1 MLEIADR
8 LLARLD
14 AGEQLGVATAVS
26 VVGSAPRTV
35 GTSMAVTSDGTVLG
49 SISGGCVEG
58 ALYEACQRVLHDGV
72 ASLEA
77 FGFSDEAG
85 FEVGLSCGG
94 TIEVVVQ
101 RLSSADRTVVQQLRE
116 ARAGRPASLT
126 RVVGTAPS
134 ADGRDDPRATPEHAA
149 GDPAE
154 HPSGDAAE
162 APAEAP
168 APPSTPRLGEV
179 VDPADLDACAG
190 LRLATERSVP
200 APRLLVFGAV
210 EFAVALCGA
219 ASTLGYRVTVCDPR
233 PVFMTP
239 ERFPSA
245 EEIVVEWPPAYLART
260 ELDERSVVA
269 VLSHDD
275 RFDAEL
281 VAAALASPA
290 AYVGA
295 MGSRSTHER
304 RVRQLRALGTD
315 EEALGRLHSPIG
327 LDLGA
332 STPEETA
339 ISILAEVLAVR
350 SGATGVRLRER
361 DDAIHR

>member
-1 MLEIADR
+1 MFEIADR

-14 AGEQLGVATAVS
+14 AGERVAVATAVS

-35 GTSMAVTSDGTVLG
+35 GTSMVVTDDGTVIG

-58 ALYEACQRVLHDGV
+58 ALYEACERVLADGV
-72 ASLEA
+72 PVLES

-101 RLSSADRTVVQQLRE
+101 RLSADDDEVVRQLRE

-126 RVVGTAPS
+126 RVVGAAAT
-134 ADGRDDPRATPEHAA
+134 ADGRDAVTSIDPRGPA
-149 GDPAE
+149 GAD
-154 HPSGDAAE
+154 DA
-162 APAEAP
+162 
-168 APPSTPRLGEV
+168 PRLGDV
-179 VDPADLDACAG
+179 VDPADLDACTG
-190 LRLATERSVP
+190 LRLVTERSVP
-200 APRLLVFGAV
+200 APRLLVVGAV
-210 EFAVALCGA
+210 EFAVALCA
-219 ASTLGYRVTVCDPR
+219 AGSALGYRVTVCDPR
-233 PVFMTP
+233 PVFLTP

-245 EEIVVEWPPAYLART
+245 EEVVVAWPPTWLAST
-260 ELDERSVVA
+260 EIDERTVVA

-295 MGSRSTHER
+295 MGSRGTHDR
-304 RVRQLRALGTD
+304 RVRQLRALDVD
-315 EEALGRLHSPIG
+315 EESLARLHSPIG

-339 ISILAEVLAVR
+339 ISVLAEVLAVR
-350 SGATGVRLRER
+350 SGATGVRLRDR
-361 DDAIHR
+361 SDAIHR

>member
-1 MLEIADR
+1 MFEIADR

-14 AGEQLGVATAVS
+14 AGERVAVATAVS

-35 GTSMAVTSDGTVLG
+35 GTSMVVTADGTVIG

-58 ALYEACQRVLHDGV
+58 ALYEACEQVLADGV
-72 ASLEA
+72 PVLES

-101 RLSSADRTVVQQLRE
+101 RLSADDDEVVRQLRE

-126 RVVGTAPS
+126 RVVGAAAT
-134 ADGRDDPRATPEHAA
+134 ADGRDAVASIDLRGPA
-149 GDPAE
+149 GADGTA
-154 HPSGDAAE
+154 DA
-162 APAEAP
+162 
-168 APPSTPRLGEV
+168 PRLGDV

-190 LRLATERSVP
+190 LRLVTERSVP
-200 APRLLVFGAV
+200 APRLLVVGAV
-210 EFAVALCGA
+210 EFAVALCA
-219 ASTLGYRVTVCDPR
+219 AGSALGYRVTVCDPR
-233 PVFMTP
+233 PVFLTP

-245 EEIVVEWPPAYLART
+245 EEVVVAWPPTWLAST
-260 ELDERSVVA
+260 EIDERTVVA

-295 MGSRSTHER
+295 MGSRGTHDR
-304 RVRQLRALGTD
+304 RVRQLRALDVD
-315 EEALGRLHSPIG
+315 EESLARLHSPIG

-339 ISILAEVLAVR
+339 ISVLAEVLAVR
-350 SGATGVRLRER
+350 SGATGVRLRDR
-361 DDAIHR
+361 SDAIHR

>member
-1 MLEIADR
+1 MFEIADR

-14 AGEQLGVATAVS
+14 AGELVAVATAVS

-35 GTSMAVTSDGTVLG
+35 GTSMVVTADSTVIG

-58 ALYEACQRVLHDGV
+58 ALYEACERVLADGV
-72 ASLEA
+72 PVLES

-101 RLSSADRTVVQQLRE
+101 RLSADDDEVVRQLRE

-126 RVVGTAPS
+126 RVVGAAAT
-134 ADGRDDPRATPEHAA
+134 ADGRDAAASTDPRGPADTDPRGDGGPA
-149 GDPAE
+149 GPA
-154 HPSGDAAE
+154 GTAGA
-162 APAEAP
+162 
-168 APPSTPRLGEV
+168 PRLGDV

-190 LRLATERSVP
+190 LRLVTERSVP
-200 APRLLVFGAV
+200 APRLLVVGAV
-210 EFAVALCGA
+210 EFAVALCA
-219 ASTLGYRVTVCDPR
+219 AGSALGYRVTVCDPR
-233 PVFMTP
+233 PVFLTP

-245 EEIVVEWPPAYLART
+245 EEVVVAWPPTWLAST
-260 ELDERSVVA
+260 EIDERTVVA

-295 MGSRSTHER
+295 MGSRGTHDR
-304 RVRQLRALGTD
+304 RVRQLRALDVD
-315 EEALGRLHSPIG
+315 EESLARLHSPIG

-339 ISILAEVLAVR
+339 ISVLAEVLAVR
-350 SGATGVRLRER
+350 SGATGVRLRDR
-361 DDAIHR
+361 SDAIHR

>member
-1 MLEIADR
+1 VFEIADR
-8 LLARLD
+8 LLARLE
-14 AGEQLGVATAVS
+14 AGERVAVATAVS

-35 GTSMAVTSDGTVLG
+35 GTSMVVTADGTVVG

-58 ALYEACQRVLHDGV
+58 ALYEACERVLTDGV
-72 ASLEA
+72 PVLES

-101 RLSSADRTVVQQLRE
+101 RLSVDDRAVVHQLRE

-126 RVVGTAPS
+126 RVVGTAPA
-134 ADGRDDPRATPEHAA
+134 ADG

-154 HPSGDAAE
+154 LAGPGRGRGAGTDAG
-162 APAEAP
+162 PGTGT
-168 APPSTPRLGEV
+168 STGPGTDPRAARLGDV

-190 LRLATERSVP
+190 LRLVTERSVP
-200 APRLLVFGAV
+200 APRLLVVGAV
-210 EFAVALCGA
+210 EFAVALCA
-219 ASTLGYRVTVCDPR
+219 AGSALGYRVTVCDPR

-239 ERFPSA
+239 DRFPSA
-245 EEIVVEWPPAYLART
+245 EEVVVAWPPTYLAST
-260 ELDERSVVA
+260 EVDERSVVA

-290 AYVGA
+290 VYVGA
-295 MGSRSTHER
+295 MGSRGTHER
-304 RVRQLRALGTD
+304 RVRQLRALGVGD
-315 EEALGRLHSPIG
+315 DALGRLHSPIG

-361 DDAIHR
+361 RGAIHR

>member
-1 MLEIADR
+1 MFEIADR

-14 AGEQLGVATAVS
+14 AGERVAVATAVS

-35 GTSMAVTSDGTVLG
+35 GTSMVVTADGTVIG

-58 ALYEACQRVLHDGV
+58 ALYEACEQVLADGV
-72 ASLEA
+72 PVLES

-101 RLSSADRTVVQQLRE
+101 RLSADDDEVVRQLRE

-126 RVVGTAPS
+126 RVVGAAAT
-134 ADGRDDPRATPEHAA
+134 ADGRDAAA
-149 GDPAE
+149 GLDTT
-154 HPSGDAAE
+154 GDATADTRG
-162 APAEAP
+162 PAGP
-168 APPSTPRLGEV
+168 AGPAGGAPRLGDV

-190 LRLATERSVP
+190 LRLVTERSVP
-200 APRLLVFGAV
+200 APRLLVVGAV
-210 EFAVALCGA
+210 EFAVALCA
-219 ASTLGYRVTVCDPR
+219 AGSALGYRVTVCDPR
-233 PVFMTP
+233 PVFLTP

-245 EEIVVEWPPAYLART
+245 EEVVVAWPPTWLAST
-260 ELDERSVVA
+260 EIDERTAVA

-295 MGSRSTHER
+295 MGSRGTHER
-304 RVRQLRALGTD
+304 RVRQLRALDVD
-315 EEALGRLHSPIG
+315 EESLARLHSPIG

-339 ISILAEVLAVR
+339 ISVLAEVLAVR
-350 SGATGVRLRER
+350 SGATGVRLRDR
-361 DDAIHR
+361 SDAIHR

>member
-1 MLEIADR
+1 MFEIADR

-14 AGEQLGVATAVS
+14 AGELVAVATAVS

-35 GTSMAVTSDGTVLG
+35 GTSMVVTADSTVIG

-58 ALYEACQRVLHDGV
+58 ALYEACERVLADGV
-72 ASLEA
+72 PVLES

-101 RLSSADRTVVQQLRE
+101 RLSADDDEVVRQLRE

-126 RVVGTAPS
+126 RVVGAAATA
-134 ADGRDDPRATPEHAA
+134 DTRGTA
-149 GDPAE
+149 GPA
-154 HPSGDAAE
+154 GGA
-162 APAEAP
+162 
-168 APPSTPRLGEV
+168 PRLGDV

-190 LRLATERSVP
+190 LRLVTERSVP
-200 APRLLVFGAV
+200 APRLLVVGAV
-210 EFAVALCGA
+210 EFAVALCA
-219 ASTLGYRVTVCDPR
+219 AGSALGYRVTVCDPR
-233 PVFMTP
+233 PVFLTP

-245 EEIVVEWPPAYLART
+245 EEVVVAWPPTWLAST
-260 ELDERSVVA
+260 EIDERTVVA

-295 MGSRSTHER
+295 MGSRGTHDR
-304 RVRQLRALGTD
+304 RVRQLRALDVD
-315 EEALGRLHSPIG
+315 EESLARLHSPIG

-339 ISILAEVLAVR
+339 ISVLAEVLAVR
-350 SGATGVRLRER
+350 SGATGVRLRDR
-361 DDAIHR
+361 SDAIHR